1 MHILYICR
9 LFTGFEK
16 SLQTTEWTPL
26 GAPTIAKMINHL
38 DQHDIHSTTFVW
50 TCKDYNSSWKASKD
64 QIVKLH
70 GLNTKIHIL
79 AGKNRFPQSWGRIR
93 EKLREIVHLLKIWK
107 LYKKTKP
114 DLIYCDRVNLPIAA
128 FFATFTKT
136 PVIWRIMGV
145 LQEMHSNLTNT
156 SPRAKLFR
164 KLYKSQFAAVI
175 CTLDGSNG
183 QNWMNNAL
191 NAKTKK
197 HLLVNGYTP
206 ETTKETCK
214 WPQNKK
220 CKILFPG
227 RIEQLK
233 GLTTLLNTAKTL
245 KKQEI
250 ENLQFIIA
258 GYGTAEEWIKQQ
270 ITDNDLNEYFFFTGT
285 LTPQQMKYAR
295 KNSDIYLSCGTHG
308 NMTNTTIEALSDGL
322 CTIIPLPNKNI
333 GTDIDTNNFISAN
346 AAIRYGEQDD
356 YESLA
361 KILIELS
368 QSPEQRNSIG
378 NNGKTFAQ
386 NNIPSW
392 EERITN
398 ELSIWENTCAE

>member
-191 NAKTKK
+191 NAKTKNIYWLTAILQK
-197 HLLVNGYTP
+197 QLKKPVNGHK
-206 ETTKETCK
+206 TKNVK
-214 WPQNKK
+214 
-220 CKILFPG
+220 
-227 RIEQLK
+227 
-233 GLTTLLNTAKTL
+233 
-245 KKQEI
+245 
-250 ENLQFIIA
+250 
-258 GYGTAEEWIKQQ
+258 
-270 ITDNDLNEYFFFTGT
+270 YF
-285 LTPQQMKYAR
+285 
-295 KNSDIYLSCGTHG
+295 
-308 NMTNTTIEALSDGL
+308 
-322 CTIIPLPNKNI
+322 
-333 GTDIDTNNFISAN
+333 
-346 AAIRYGEQDD
+346 
-356 YESLA
+356 SLG
-361 KILIELS
+361 ELS
-368 QSPEQRNSIG
+368 N
-378 NNGKTFAQ
+378 
-386 NNIPSW
+386 
-392 EERITN
+392 
-398 ELSIWENTCAE
+398 